1 MTYILFSGS
10 LARNFNPA
18 PMKSTLRLLAVAAAV
33 LIQSWTA
40 MADVTHY
47 RSTVL
52 SEPAL
57 LSFYPFDGDTA
68 PKVLDTIPPLQ
79 NGTLSGA
86 TLSTAIGTVG
96 SKSMQGSRVALG
108 VARDYEFTNGVGT
121 IEMFLY
127 QTATAVYNP
136 CFFSSRDD
144 SQSPST
150 RYSLHAGAGGNQ
162 LFLYN
167 GSAAPVVNTP
177 ISMLNKL
184 VHVAYVFE
192 PGLVTVYFNGGPIAT
207 WQIEPGPAK
216 GLPFQIGSSGP
227 SSQEAWVGRIDE
239 VALYSEA
246 LPAIAIASHAAAWL
260 NTQSGVPPILTVT
273 PASRS
278 FMPGE
283 TVTLQVGL
291 SEATGARYRWQQD
304 GSSIPNATNATLTLG
319 PLTAGD
325 DNKRFRCIVYNP
337 FGATNTPEI
346 TLSLQAPPSILSQP
360 EDSAQ
365 QLGSPFSLSV
375 AASGTPP
382 LRYQWFLNDSA
393 IEGATNPT
401 LSFVSL
407 ASTNS
412 GLYSVSITNTF
423 GGLLSRKALL
433 SVAPVVI
440 ATPPQNIARFVG
452 QAASFAVTASGASPL
467 TYQWFQGDQLL
478 LNETNSTLSLP
489 SVTEGRAGLYS
500 VRVSSSQGTTNS
512 VPGRLTVLRPE
523 TPQFISKLPPFETL
537 PQSGDTSSDAVVQFN
552 EIMYHSKPGETNLQW
567 IELQN
572 VMRVDVDIS
581 RWRVED
587 GIQYTFPANTIIPGG
602 GFVIVAK
609 DPAAF
614 ARATGQGTPFGPFT
628 NTLSHSGAQLTL
640 RNHDGR
646 LMDVMTYADEQP
658 WPEGAD
664 GSGASLSKIKMFSA
678 SAEPTAWTY
687 SSQIGGTPGA
697 PNSQTPSIPHIALN
711 EIPASTNPAARIE
724 LLNYDSGPVS
734 LAGMS
739 LQVLSSNTVVNLALP
754 ASTLSSGEFI
764 VLEEAQ
770 LGVHPGLNDKIF
782 LLASNNTLLVS
793 AATVKSH
800 PLARSPDGIGTW
812 QHPTQDSFGSS
823 NGVAINRDLVI
834 NEILY
839 EASPGYPSGVYTPS
853 SEGWVE
859 LYNRGTQAVSLAGWK
874 LDGGIRFSF
883 PPNISVPAGG
893 YIVIAKD
900 AAMLNAARPGLNAL
914 GNYSG
919 QLSRSTDLIQ
929 LKDGNGNVVNEV
941 RYYSGG
947 RWPEYAS
954 GGGASL
960 ELVDPCADNR
970 SPESWA
976 ASDTASQSAWQTI
989 SYRGIASANRGYDIG
1004 NNIWNELVLGLLDA
1018 GEFLLDDVSVI
1029 EFPGTAQARQ
1039 LIQNGSFESDAVGG
1053 LPSKWRVIGTHGLH
1067 GRTFVEIDPVNAA
1080 NKVLHVTASGP
1091 TDIMHN
1097 QLSTTLKSGSTS
1109 VSVVSGREYEIS
1121 FRVRWLGGARLLN
1134 SRLYANWLQRTS
1146 VLDVPPLAGTPGR
1159 MNSRRLPTAGPTY
1172 SRLSHTPVVPPAGSP
1187 VTVAIDAYDPQG
1199 ISSMNVRWRVD
1210 GGAWSRL
1217 TMAPDATGRRY
1228 AATLPPQGKG
1238 TRIQFYVVGRDSWG
1252 GESMFPSGGPDSRA
1266 LLTFADGKAAPAP
1279 TLTLRL
1285 LMTESDTTT
1294 LYLNTNR
1301 MSNHRLGAT
1310 VIYNEDEVYYDVGV
1324 RLKGSAFGRNNDT
1337 ETGLS
1342 LDFDPDHKFRGAHD
1356 SISIER
1362 GLGKRE
1368 ILARHLFNQAG
1379 GGVAAGY
1386 DDIAHILTPRPQDAG
1401 RCFLSMTRTTD
1412 TLLDTQYGGGGTVY
1426 NLELLYTPNS
1436 TVNGNPEAPKLNFPY
1451 VHDSGAP
1458 DIQDLGDDKET
1469 YRWNFQPRNNRTR
1482 DDLAP
1487 IMALCKAFELSGP
1500 ALDSRTRQIMDV
1512 DQWLRCFAMQSLVGN
1527 DDTYTRLYNHNFRMY
1542 QRPRDNRLVALPWDL
1557 DRAFNIAT
1565 TGPLWGSDP
1574 DAFGLPTRMKK
1585 VIEYPGNLRVYY
1597 LELLDLLNGAYN
1609 VNDATRWANHFADLM
1624 GDADLRTYPSYVAA
1638 RASYVRSQ
1646 IPANP
1651 SFSITTSNGL
1661 PFVVSSNWITLSG
1674 TAPFSVRWMTVN
1686 GLRYDPVWTSA
1697 AAWSLRLALPQ
1708 GSQLIRVDGFD
1719 LNGAPVAGAT
1729 ASTTITVN
1737 NAPEDPLGKIVINE
1751 INYNPQIPS
1760 AEFLELFNTSFNTAY
1775 DLFGWQI
1782 NGVGFTFERS
1792 TVIPPR
1798 GFVVVAGAASS
1809 VAAAYG
1815 GGVQV
1820 AAEFSGHL
1828 DGAGETLSLF
1838 QTIDSNTPP
1847 RLIDRVRY
1855 EPAAPWPTNADGL
1868 GASLQLIDAS
1878 QDNARVSNWTNGF
1891 GWRFFSLSGTADS
1904 SRLSIQFDST
1914 GGDFYLDDVSL
1925 VPGNIAASGVN
1936 SVVNGGFETP
1946 MAPAWRLAGIS
1957 GGTHITNSVSHSGS
1971 NSLHVIQLVGTP
1983 TATLLF
1989 QDVTPAVVTNTVYTL
2004 SGWYLPGSRT
2014 NLTVR
2019 LGNGIQAKPNLR
2031 PNAPTPGAPNLGV
2044 GSLPPY
2050 PNLWLNEV
2058 LSENINGAKDTA
2070 GDRDPWVEL
2079 YNAGSTPISLDGLF
2093 LSNSYDRLDAWPF
2106 PPGFVVEAG
2115 SFLLVWCDGEPG
2127 ESGPAQLHAPFRLS
2141 PRNGQVVLSR
2151 KTSSGIHIV
2160 DYLNYNA
2167 LPKDQ
2172 SYGSMPDGQPFYRG
2186 VMYYPTP
2193 SAANDLRSAPLRV
2206 LINEWMAANTSA
2218 SGIADP
2224 ADGQYEDW
2232 FELYNPE
2239 DQPVDIGGYYL
2250 TDNLSNKQQFAVPN
2264 NGHYIIPAKGFL
2276 LVWADGEPGQNS
2288 TNRADLHVNFSLRAA
2303 GEAIGLFAADGTQI
2317 DAVTFGSQ
2325 TDNVSQGR
2333 SPDGANQIL
2342 TLPFP
2347 TPGRPSALPE
2357 APQVLSLSVSPDRH
2371 VSLLL
2376 KTVSGYRYQVEF
2388 LDDLATGIWTA
2399 SGAAVRATSSTLTIA
2414 AEPSAGSHRFYRVT
2428 VLP

>member
-1 MTYILFSGS
+1 
-10 LARNFNPA
+10 
-18 PMKSTLRLLAVAAAV
+18 MKSILRLLAVAAAV
-33 LIQSWTA
+33 VIPSWTA
-40 MADVTHY
+40 KADVTHY
-47 RSTVL
+47 RSAVL

-79 NGTLSGA
+79 NGTLVGA
-86 TLSTAIGTVG
+86 TLSTALGTVG
-96 SKSMQGSRVALG
+96 AKSVQGSRVALG
-108 VARDYEFTNGVGT
+108 VARDYEFTNGIGT

-127 QTATAVYNP
+127 QTGTAAYNP

-192 PGLVTVYFNGGPIAT
+192 PGVVTVYFNGGLIAT
-207 WQIEPGPAK
+207 WQIDPGPAK
-216 GLPFQIGSSGP
+216 GISFQIGSSGP

-246 LPAIAIASHAAAWL
+246 LPAIAIASHAAAWV
-260 NTQSGVPPILTVT
+260 NTQTGLAPVLTSVPV
-273 PASRS
+273 SRS
-278 FMPGE
+278 FVPGE
-283 TVTLQVGL
+283 TIPLQVQL
-291 SEATGARYRWQQD
+291 KDPAGARYRWQQD
-304 GSSIPNATNATLTLG
+304 GSPIPNATNATLTLG
-319 PLTAGD
+319 PLAAGD
-325 DNKRFRCIVYNP
+325 DNKHFRCIIYNV

-360 EDSAQ
+360 EDSVQ
-365 QLGSPFSLSV
+365 QQGSSLSLDV
-375 AASGTPP
+375 TATGTPP
-382 LRYQWFLNDSA
+382 LRYQWFLNDSP
-393 IEGATNPT
+393 IEAATNASLP
-401 LSFVSL
+401 FASL
-407 ASTNS
+407 APTHS
-412 GLYSVSITNTF
+412 GVYFVSITNAF
-423 GGLLSRKALL
+423 GGLQSRKSQL
-433 SVAPVVI
+433 SVVPVVI
-440 ATPPQNIARFVG
+440 LSPPQNIARFAG
-452 QAASFAVTASGASPL
+452 QAAHFSVTATSASPL
-467 TYQWFQGDQLL
+467 TYQWFQGEHLL
-478 LNETNSTLSLP
+478 LNETNSILSLP
-489 SVTEGRAGLYS
+489 AVTEGTAGPYS

-512 VPGRLTVLRPE
+512 APGTLTVLRPE
-523 TPQFISKLPPFETL
+523 TPQTIATFPPFERL

-552 EIMYHSKPGETNLQW
+552 EIMYHGRPGETNLQW

-581 RWRVED
+581 RWHLED
-587 GIQYTFPANTIIPGG
+587 GVYYTFPEKTIIPGG
-602 GFVIVAK
+602 GFVVVAK

-614 ARATGQGTPFGPFT
+614 TQATGQSTPFGPFT
-628 NTLSHSGAQLTL
+628 NTLSHSGATLTL

-646 LMDVMTYADEQP
+646 LMDVMTYGDEQP

-664 GSGASLSKIKMFSA
+664 GSGASLSKIKMFGA
-678 SAEPTAWTY
+678 SAEPVAWTY
-687 SSQIGGTPGA
+687 SPNLGGTPGA
-697 PNSQTPSIPHIALN
+697 PNIPSPSLPRLALN
-711 EIPASTNPAARIE
+711 EIQASTNPVARVE
-724 LLNYDSGPVS
+724 LLNYGASPLS
-734 LAGMS
+734 LAGIS
-739 LQVLSSNTVVNLALP
+739 LQVLHSNTAVNVALP
-754 ASTLSSGEFI
+754 SITLEPGAFQ

-770 LGVHPGLNDKIF
+770 LGIHPALNDKLF
-782 LLASNNTLLVS
+782 LLTSNQTLILS

-800 PLARSPDGIGTW
+800 PLARFPDGVGPW
-812 QHPTQDSFGSS
+812 QHPSQDSFGYS
-823 NGVAINRDLVI
+823 NVVTINRDIVI

-839 EASPGYPSGVYTPS
+839 EASPAYPSGVYAPS

-859 LYNRGTQAVSLAGWK
+859 LYNRGTQAVSLAGWRF
-874 LDGGIRFSF
+874 DGGIRFSF
-883 PPNISVPAGG
+883 PVNTLLQPGG
-893 YIVIAKD
+893 YLVVAKD
-900 AAMLNAARPGLNAL
+900 AATLSAARPGLNAL

-929 LKDGNGNVVNEV
+929 LKDALGNVVNEV

-947 RWPEYAS
+947 RWPDYAS
-954 GGGASL
+954 GGGSSL
-960 ELVDPCADNR
+960 ELVDPYADNR
-970 SPESWA
+970 LPESWA

-989 SYRGIASANRGYDIG
+989 RYRGIASSNRGYDIG
-1004 NNIWNELVLGLLDA
+1004 DNIWNELVLGLLDA

-1029 EFPGTAQARQ
+1029 ELPGTAQARQ
-1039 LIQNGSFESDAVGG
+1039 LIQNGSFESDTVGG

-1067 GRTFVEIDPVNAA
+1067 GRTRVEIDPANAA

-1097 QLSTTLKSGSTS
+1097 QLSTTLKSGNTS
-1109 VSVVSGREYEIS
+1109 VSVVSGRDYEIS

-1134 SRLYANWLQRTS
+1134 SRLYANWLQRTT
-1146 VLDVPPLAGTPGR
+1146 VLEVPPLAGTPGR
-1159 MNSRRLPTAGPTY
+1159 LNSGRLATAGPTY
-1172 SRLSHTPVVPPAGSP
+1172 GHLSHTPVVPPAGSP
-1187 VTVAIDAYDPQG
+1187 VTIAIDAYDPQG
-1199 ISSMNVRWRVD
+1199 VSSMSLRWRTD
-1210 GGAWSRL
+1210 GGTWSRA
-1217 TMAPDATGRRY
+1217 TMIPDATGSRY
-1228 AATLPPQGKG
+1228 AGIIPPQPKG
-1238 TRIQFYVVGRDSWG
+1238 TRIQFYVVGRDAWG
-1252 GESMFPSGGPDSRA
+1252 AESMFPSGGPESRA
-1266 LLTFADGKAAPAP
+1266 LLIFADGKAAPAP
-1279 TLTLRL
+1279 TLTLRM
-1285 LMTESDTTT
+1285 LMTESDTAT

-1301 MSNHRLGAT
+1301 MSNHRFGAT

-1342 LDFDPDHKFRGAHD
+1342 IDFDPDRKFRGAHD

-1362 GLGKRE
+1362 GAGKRE

-1379 GGVAAGY
+1379 GGVTAGY

-1401 RCFLSMTRTTD
+1401 RCFLSMTRTSD

-1436 TVNGNPEAPKLNFPY
+1436 TVNGNPETPKLNFPY
-1451 VHDSGAP
+1451 VHDFGAP
-1458 DIQDLGDDKET
+1458 DFQDLGDDKET

-1487 IMALCKAFELSGP
+1487 VMALCKAFELTGA

-1585 VIEYPGNLRVYY
+1585 VIEYPGNLRIYY
-1597 LELLDLLNGAYN
+1597 LQLLDLLNGAYN
-1609 VNDATRWANHFADLM
+1609 VDDATRWANHFADLM
-1624 GDADLRTYPSYVAA
+1624 GDANLRTYPSYVAA

-1646 IPANP
+1646 IPSNP
-1651 SFSITTSNGL
+1651 AFSITTSNGL
-1661 PFVVSSNWITLSG
+1661 PFVVSSNWVTVSG

-1697 AAWSLRLALPQ
+1697 SAWSLRLALPQ
-1708 GSQLIRVDGFD
+1708 GSQVIRVDGFD
-1719 LNGAPVAGAT
+1719 VNGVPVPGAT
-1729 ASTTITVN
+1729 GSTTITVN
-1737 NAPEDPLGKIVINE
+1737 AAPEDPLGTVVINE
-1751 INYNPQIPS
+1751 INYNPPLPS
-1760 AEFLELFNTSFNTAY
+1760 AEFVELFNTSFNTAY
-1775 DLFGWQI
+1775 DLLGWQI
-1782 NGVGFTFERS
+1782 NGVGLTFDRS

-1798 GFVVVAGAASS
+1798 GFVVVAGAAAS

-1815 GGVQV
+1815 GNVQV
-1820 AAEFSGHL
+1820 AAEFTGHL

-1838 QTIDSNTPP
+1838 QSIDSNTPP

-1855 EPAAPWPTNADGL
+1855 EPGTPWPTNADGF

-1914 GGDFYLDDVSL
+1914 GGDFFLDDVSL
-1925 VPGNIAASGVN
+1925 VPGSVPGTGVN
-1936 SVVNGGFETP
+1936 SVVNGGFELP
-1946 MAPAWRLAGIS
+1946 LAPAWKVAGIS
-1957 GGTHITNSVSHSGS
+1957 GGTHVTNGVSHSGS
-1971 NSLHVIQLVGTP
+1971 NSLHVIQLVGSP
-1983 TATLLF
+1983 AATLLF
-1989 QDVTPAVVTNTVYTL
+1989 QDVSPTVATNTSYTL

-2031 PNAPTPGAPNLGV
+2031 PNAPTPGASNLGV
-2044 GSLPPY
+2044 GSLPSY

-2058 LSENINGAKDTA
+2058 LSENINGAKDAA

-2079 YNAGSTPISLDGLF
+2079 YNAGSTGISLDGVY
-2093 LSNSYDRLDAWPF
+2093 LSDNYDQLDAWAF
-2106 PPGFVVEAG
+2106 PPGFVVEPG
-2115 SFLLVWCDGEPG
+2115 SFLLVWCDGELG
-2127 ESGPAQLHAPFRLS
+2127 ESGPNQLHTPFRLS
-2141 PRNGQVVLSR
+2141 PANGQVVLSR
-2151 KTSSGIHIV
+2151 KTSAGLQIV
-2160 DYLNYNA
+2160 DYLNYTA

-2172 SYGSMPDGQPFYRG
+2172 SYGSMPDGQAFFRG
-2186 VMYYPTP
+2186 TMYYPTP

-2224 ADGQYEDW
+2224 ADGQFEDW

-2239 DQPVDIGGYYL
+2239 DRPVDIGGCYL
-2250 TDNLSNKQQFAVPN
+2250 TDTLSNKRQFAVPN
-2264 NGHYIIPAKGFL
+2264 NGHYVIPAKGFL

-2347 TPGRPSALPE
+2347 SPGRSSALPE
-2357 APQVLSLSVSPDRH
+2357 SPQILSLSIGADH
-2371 VSLLL
+2371 TVSLLL
-2376 KTVSGYRYQVEF
+2376 KTVSGYQYLVES
-2388 LDDLATGIWTA
+2388 LDDLGAGIWKA
-2399 SGAAVRATSSTLTIA
+2399 SGGAVRATSSTLTLA
-2414 AEPSAGSHRFYRVT
+2414 AEPGAVGHRFYRVT